1 MAQDPDFIARF
12 RDYNDYLDSLIA
24 EEDIRYLQDG
34 ELARYSLEVS
44 RQGYE
49 MKRFWNLPNNF
60 KNEENVRL
68 IAELSYRG
76 AGRTL
81 TEREYDAEIERFVLF
96 LHLWLQAAQMYSNNL
111 SVSPIPTL
119 CPHQDRNGEEAEGDE
134 RELWQG
140 GRHARQGCWWW
151 TSCYRHQTKVWH
163 LKWPLATA
171 IKKGMLLKL
180 DSCYSD

>member
-49 MKRFWNLPNNF
+49 LKKCWNLPNNF
-60 KNEENVRL
+60 KNEVNVRL

-81 TEREYDAEIERFVLF
+81 TEREYDAEIERFLF
-96 LHLWLQAAQMYSNNL
+96 ILHLWLKSILLICITDSNAL
-111 SVSPIPTL
+111 SAP
-119 CPHQDRNGEEAEGDE
+119 G
-134 RELWQG
+134 
-140 GRHARQGCWWW
+140 
-151 TSCYRHQTKVWH
+151 
-163 LKWPLATA
+163 
-171 IKKGMLLKL
+171 
-180 DSCYSD
+180 

>member
-49 MKRFWNLPNNF
+49 LKKFWNLPNNF

-111 SVSPIPTL
+111 YHRFQRCVRTRIEMAKKLKEMNENS
-119 CPHQDRNGEEAEGDE
+119 DKEGDM
-134 RELWQG
+134 LG
-140 GRHARQGCWWW
+140 KAADDG
-151 TSCYRHQTKVWH
+151 
-163 LKWPLATA
+163 PLVTA
-171 IKKGMLLKL
+171 IKQRF
-180 DSCYSD
+180 DI